1 MKNQIIT
8 QKKENNMLIIPII
21 PKEELDGFE
30 VKLDSLTPEMGFY
43 LINVFN
49 SMSAKSLT
57 PSDIAFDIYVTRSDN
72 TPLIRLFACSVIQNI
87 VTSERYCNIMVNNNR
102 YVDLHGIDF
111 DPSNANALQKNFT
124 TVYLTSTAP
133 SSTGKKFM
141 FGGLQISTTGNFD
154 PSMEESWGL
163 ECINIEILR

>member
-1 MKNQIIT
+1 MI
-8 QKKENNMLIIPII
+8 IIPIM
-21 PKEELDGFE
+21 PKDKLDGFE
-30 VKLDSLTPEMGFY
+30 IKFSAITKEMAFY

-49 SMSAKSLT
+49 NMSAKSLT
-57 PSDIAFDIYVTRSDN
+57 PSDIAFDIYVTRGDN

-87 VTSERYCNIMVNNNR
+87 VTSERYCNIMVSDNK

-111 DPSNANALQKNFT
+111 DPSNANGLRRNFT
-124 TVYLTSTAP
+124 TVYLTSTSP

-141 FGGLQISTTGNFD
+141 FGGLQLTTNGNFD
-154 PSMEESWGL
+154 PNIEESWGL

>member
-1 MKNQIIT
+1 M
-8 QKKENNMLIIPII
+8 
-21 PKEELDGFE
+21 PKDELDGFE
-30 VKLDSLTPEMGFY
+30 VKFSAITKEMAFY
-43 LINVFN
+43 LLSIF
-49 SMSAKSLT
+49 SSTSAKSLT

-87 VTSERYCNIMVNNNR
+87 ITSERYCNIMVSNNK

-111 DPSNANALQKNFT
+111 DPSNANALPKNFT
-124 TVYLTSTAP
+124 TVYLTSTSP

-141 FGGLQISTTGNFD
+141 FGGLQISTTGKFD
-154 PSMEESWGL
+154 PSVEESWGL

>member
-1 MKNQIIT
+1 MI
-8 QKKENNMLIIPII
+8 IIPIM

-30 VKLDSLTPEMGFY
+30 VKLDNVTKETAFY
-43 LINVFN
+43 LLNVFN
-49 SMSAKSLT
+49 SISAKSLT

-87 VTSERYCNIMVNNNR
+87 VTSERYCNIMVSDHK

-111 DPSNANALQKNFT
+111 DPRNANALKRNFT
-124 TVYLTSTAP
+124 TVYLTSTSP

-141 FGGLQISTTGNFD
+141 FGGLQLTTTGNFD
-154 PSMEESWGL
+154 PSMKESWGL

>member
-1 MKNQIIT
+1 MI
-8 QKKENNMLIIPII
+8 IIPII
-21 PKEELDGFE
+21 PKEKLDGFE
-30 VKLDSLTPEMGFY
+30 VKFSAITKEMAFY
-43 LINVFN
+43 LVNVFI
-49 SMSAKSLT
+49 STSKSLT

-87 VTSERYCNIMVNNNR
+87 VTLERYCNIMVSDNK

-111 DPSNANALQKNFT
+111 DPSNANLLKRNFT
-124 TVYLTSTAP
+124 TVYLTSTSP

-141 FGGLQISTTGNFD
+141 FGGLQISATGNFD

>member
-1 MKNQIIT
+1 M
-8 QKKENNMLIIPII
+8 
-21 PKEELDGFE
+21 PKDELDGFE
-30 VKLDSLTPEMGFY
+30 VKFSAITKEMVFY
-43 LINVFN
+43 LDYVFS

-87 VTSERYCNIMVNNNR
+87 VTSERYCNIMVSDNK
-102 YVDLHGIDF
+102 YVDLHSIDF
-111 DPSNANALQKNFT
+111 DPSYANALRRNFT
-124 TVYLTSTAP
+124 TVYLTSTSP

-154 PSMEESWGL
+154 PSMGESCGL
-163 ECINIEILR
+163 KCINIEILR

>member
-1 MKNQIIT
+1 MI
-8 QKKENNMLIIPII
+8 IIPIM
-21 PKEELDGFE
+21 PKDELDGFE
-30 VKLDSLTPEMGFY
+30 IKFSAITKEMAFY
-43 LINVFN
+43 LANVFN
-49 SMSAKSLT
+49 TKSLT
-57 PSDIAFDIYVTRSDN
+57 PSDIAFDIYVTRGDN

-87 VTSERYCNIMVNNNR
+87 ITSERYCNIMVSDNK
-102 YVDLHGIDF
+102 YVDLHSIDF
-111 DPSNANALQKNFT
+111 DPSNANALKRNFT
-124 TVYLTSTAP
+124 TVYLTSTSP

>member
-1 MKNQIIT
+1 MI
-8 QKKENNMLIIPII
+8 IIPII

-30 VKLDSLTPEMGFY
+30 VKFSAITKEMAFY
-43 LINVFN
+43 LSVVFN
-49 SMSAKSLT
+49 GMSTRSLT

-72 TPLIRLFACSVIQNI
+72 IPLIRLFACSIIQNI
-87 VTSERYCNIMVNNNR
+87 VTLGRYCNIMVSDNK

-111 DPSNANALQKNFT
+111 DPSNANALQRNFT

-133 SSTGKKFM
+133 SSTGTKFM
-141 FGGLQISTTGNFD
+141 FGGLQISTIGNFD
-154 PSMEESWGL
+154 PSVEESWGL

>member
-1 MKNQIIT
+1 M
-8 QKKENNMLIIPII
+8 
-21 PKEELDGFE
+21 PKDELEGFE
-30 VKLDSLTPEMGFY
+30 VKFSAITEKMALYLTK
-43 LINVFN
+43 IFN
-49 SMSAKSLT
+49 STSSKSLT

-87 VTSERYCNIMVNNNR
+87 VTSERYCNIMVSDNK

-111 DPSNANALQKNFT
+111 APRNANALRRNFT
-124 TVYLTSTAP
+124 TVYLTSTSP

>member
-1 MKNQIIT
+1 
-8 QKKENNMLIIPII
+8 MLIIPII
-21 PKEELDGFE
+21 PKEELEGFE
-30 VKLDSLTPEMGFY
+30 VKLDSLTPEMAFY

-49 SMSAKSLT
+49 NMSDKSLT
-57 PSDIAFDIYVTRSDN
+57 PSDIAFDIYVTRNDN

-87 VTSERYCNIMVNNNR
+87 VTSERYCNIMVSDNK
-102 YVDLHGIDF
+102 YVNLHGIDF
-111 DPSNANALQKNFT
+111 DPSNANALKRNFT
-124 TVYLTSTAP
+124 TVYLTSTSP

-141 FGGLQISTTGNFD
+141 FGGLQIFTTGNFD

>member
-1 MKNQIIT
+1 MI
-8 QKKENNMLIIPII
+8 IIPIM
-21 PKEELDGFE
+21 PKNELDGFE
-30 VKLDSLTPEMGFY
+30 IKFSAITKEMAFY
-43 LINVFN
+43 LVGVFN
-49 SMSAKSLT
+49 NISAKSLT

-87 VTSERYCNIMVNNNR
+87 VTSERYCNIMVSDNR
-102 YVDLHGIDF
+102 YVDLHGINF
-111 DPSNANALQKNFT
+111 NPSNANALPRNFT
-124 TVYLTSTAP
+124 TVYLTST
-133 SSTGKKFM
+133 SVGKKFM